1 MCIGADCM
9 RKYILLYMHT
19 VGLRPALCGVPDFE
33 QEERKYMANNEEKNT
48 KVKKTRQPA
57 GSGTKKQ
64 EKTGGAKN
72 PAPKNVSALDAAI
85 AAAISAPKPPKKAA
99 QYQKYKLNQPKQ
111 RSKKD
116 SKKQSKLEKIE
127 RQEAASDIAQQI
139 KQPKTSQKQERNANQ
154 NANAGIN
161 AGFNVNAPE
170 ILQEPKQS
178 KRQSHQA
185 KDATVRIV
193 PLGGL
198 NEIGK
203 NMTLIEYGDDI
214 VIIDCGMTF
223 PDAEMP
229 GVDIVIPDFTYVEKN
244 ADKVRGVLLTHGHED
259 HIGGIPYLLKKADV
273 PIYGTRLTLGL
284 VENKLKE
291 HNLGKVKMNVVR
303 PGDVVRL
310 GSMSAEF
317 IRVNHSIPD
326 AVAIAIMTPAG
337 TLIHMGDFKVD
348 YTPIEGGI
356 IDLPRLAQLG
366 SEGVL
371 ALMSD
376 STNSERQ
383 GFTPSERIVG
393 ESFERLFAKA
403 EGKRIII
410 ATFSSNVHRI
420 QQVINC
426 AASHGRKVAIFGRSM
441 INVIRLAMELGYL
454 KVPEGVLIDID
465 KMQGYTDG
473 EIVLITTGSQGEPMS
488 ALTRMALNDHRQVS
502 ITENDYIIISARPIP
517 GNEKFVGRVV
527 NELLK
532 LGAEVVYEEMYEVHV
547 SGHACQEEQKLIL
560 SLVRPQY
567 FVPVHGEFKHL
578 TRHAETARELG
589 IPAKNILIADIGNV
603 VEINNRGI
611 RINGTVPSG
620 KVMVDGLGV
629 GDVGAV
635 VLKDRKHL
643 AQDGVITVAVT
654 IDKID
659 RRILSGPELVSRG
672 FVYEKE
678 SEELMVKAKALAQG
692 VLQTELATRH
702 DYTAIRNKLR
712 DELGDFFF
720 SKTKRRPMVIPTILD
735 I

>member
-1 MCIGADCM
+1 
-9 RKYILLYMHT
+9 
-19 VGLRPALCGVPDFE
+19 
-33 QEERKYMANNEEKNT
+33 MANNEEKNT

-64 EKTGGAKN
+64 EKAGAKN

-99 QYQKYKLNQPKQ
+99 QYQKNKLSQQKPK
-111 RSKKD
+111 SKPKKD

-127 RQEAASDIAQQI
+127 KQEAALDIAQQL
-139 KQPKTSQKQERNANQ
+139 KLPKSVQKQERPAVEPDLY
-154 NANAGIN
+154 ADAI
-161 AGFNVNAPE
+161 APE
-170 ILQEPKQS
+170 AEKEPKPT
-178 KRQSHQA
+178 KRQHQSHQA
-185 KDATVRIV
+185 KDAAVRIV

-203 NMTLIEYGDDI
+203 NMTLIEYGEDI

-259 HIGGIPYLLKKADV
+259 HIGGIPYLLKKADI

-291 HNLGKVKMNVVR
+291 HNLGKVKTNIVR

-326 AVAIAIMTPAG
+326 AVAIAIKTPAG

-356 IDLPRLAQLG
+356 IDLPRLASLG

-376 STNSERQ
+376 STNSERH

-393 ESFERLFAKA
+393 ESFERLFARA

-441 INVIRLAMELGYL
+441 INVIRLAIDLGYL

-560 SLVRPQY
+560 SLVRPKY
-567 FVPVHGEFKHL
+567 FIPVHGEFKHL

-603 VEINNRGI
+603 IEINGRGI

-659 RRILSGPELVSRG
+659 RRVLSGPELVSRG

-678 SEELMVKAKALAQG
+678 SEELMVKAKALAQS
-692 VLQTELATRH
+692 VLQSELATRH

-720 SKTKRRPMVIPTILD
+720 AKTKRRPMVIPTILD